1 MSKKNLFPLYRQ
13 LLLPGKQRVKIAVSP
28 HSHDHLFREHRLYQA
43 DWLLRYYGFHA
54 SELLTPDRPNFN
66 LALDPKC
73 DWALRHLEQ
82 FPVEVACADYSTL
95 MRVPGIGAKSAL
107 RILKARRLG
116 PLSFDSIRKMG
127 VVLKRAQYFITC
139 NGKMHVPIR
148 LDESFITR
156 QLTATDAKANYMIAA
171 SGEIYEQLS
180 LF

>member
-1 MSKKNLFPLYRQ
+1 
-13 LLLPGKQRVKIAVSP
+13 
-28 HSHDHLFREHRLYQA
+28 
-43 DWLLRYYGFHA
+43 
-54 SELLTPDRPNFN
+54 
-66 LALDPKC
+66 
-73 DWALRHLEQ
+73 
-82 FPVEVACADYSTL
+82 

-107 RILKARRLG
+107 RILTARRLG

>member
-1 MSKKNLFPLYRQ
+1 M
-13 LLLPGKQRVKIAVSP
+13 
-28 HSHDHLFREHRLYQA
+28 REHRLYQA

-82 FPVEVACADYSTL
+82 FPIEVATADYATL
-95 MRVPGIGAKSAL
+95 MRVPGIGSKSAL
-107 RILKARRLG
+107 RILKARRMA
-116 PLSFDSIRKMG
+116 PRSFDSIRKMG

-148 LDESFITR
+148 LEESFITR
-156 QLTATDAKANYMIAA
+156 QLTGLDARTGYAISYPDTR
-171 SGEIYEQLS
+171 YEQLS
-180 LF
+180 LFDFMNAE

>member
-1 MSKKNLFPLYRQ
+1 MQSLLCKIFSREIHLPSPAKLWQIPATQEFPR
-13 LLLPGKQRVKIAVSP
+13 LPC
-28 HSHDHLFREHRLYQA
+28 
-43 DWLLRYYGFHA
+43 FHA

-82 FPVEVACADYSTL
+82 FPVEISRADYATL
-95 MRVPGIGAKSAL
+95 MRVPGIGTKSAL

-116 PLSFDSIRKMG
+116 PLSFSSIRKMG

-148 LDESFITR
+148 LDEDFITR
-156 QLTATDAKANYMIAA
+156 QLTATDAKNNYMIAG
-171 SGEIYEQLS
+171 SIEIYEQLS